1 MINVGDVVMLKS
13 GGPLLTVTH
22 VEFNESVCI
31 WFNENGVVQKEQF
44 PIPSLLLKHSA
55 NSESANKL
63 TEAISDYHII
73 THKEKDSIGRPHVIN
88 FENQLTET
96 EVLQFLLSTVNPCD
110 VIITNFPSKL
120 RTVLSHNNNIY
131 SSNFDSRSVRG
142 KKSLDGKATVF
153 FHSCNYLSTSGVNSI
168 LECLLPTGIDIHTIV
183 HI

>member
-1 MINVGDVVMLKS
+1 MINVGDVVVLKS
-13 GGPLLTVTH
+13 GGPLLTVTY
-22 VEFNESVCI
+22 VDFNNSICI
-31 WFNENGVVQKEQF
+31 WFNENGILQKEQF
-44 PIPSLLLKHSA
+44 PISSLLFKYSA

-63 TEAISDYHII
+63 TETISKYHSINNQ
-73 THKEKDSIGRPHVIN
+73 EKDNTGRPHILN
-88 FENQLTET
+88 FEGKLTEN

-131 SSNFDSRSVRG
+131 SSNFDSRAVRG
-142 KKSLDGKATVF
+142 KKSLDGKATIF

-168 LECLLPTGIDIHTIV
+168 LECLLPTGIDIHSIV